1 MSLPP
6 SLSDEL
12 PILLPKADAEDDIS
26 VVEEDERE
34 REAVDSSEEAED
46 GELPGLLLLYF
57 SHDQLVDCI
66 SCYFRVSCG

>member
-1 MSLPP
+1 M
-6 SLSDEL
+6 
-12 PILLPKADAEDDIS
+12 LPKADTEDDIS
-26 VVEEDERE
+26 VVEEDGRE

-57 SHDQLVDCI
+57 SHAQLVDCI